1 MKTTLYDVLGVES
14 GASVAMI
21 RAAYRAKLLRL
32 HPDKAGTQ
40 GSEDVPAASGEAAA
54 RLDAL
59 HQAWN
64 VLRENASRAKY
75 DAQLAV
81 EHQQL
86 EGVPWMTIS
95 VNEMDLYDAEDGNV
109 VYEFECRCGDV
120 FELTPTQLPQPG
132 TVTHVNCRTCTSTL
146 AVQG

>member
-1 MKTTLYDVLGVES
+1 MTLYDVLGVES
-14 GASVAMI
+14 GASVARI

-40 GSEDVPAASGEAAA
+40 GSGDDAAA
-54 RLDAL
+54 GGASAAQLDAL
-59 HQAWN
+59 HDAWN
-64 VLRENASRAKY
+64 VLREDTSRARY

-81 EHQQL
+81 ESQQQ
-86 EGVPWMTIS
+86 EGVPWMSIS
-95 VNEMDLYDAEDGNV
+95 VKKMDKYDAEDGHT

-120 FELTPTQLPQPG
+120 FELTPNQLPQPG
-132 TVTHVNCRTCTSTL
+132 TVTHVSCRTCTSAL